1 MHEAEVIVANKEGLH
16 LRVAGAIAK
25 IVAQYKA
32 KVLLS
37 CNGCTFVDGGSVIQ
51 LLVLGAAPGASVVV
65 QAEGPDEQA
74 AVRAVSEV
82 LENGAGI

>member
-1 MHEAEVIVANKEGLH
+1 LHASDVIIVNRDGLH

-25 IVAQYKA
+25 IVRQYDA

-37 CNGCTFVDGGSVIQ
+37 CNGCKFVDGGSVIQ
-51 LLVLGAAPGASVVV
+51 LLVLGASGGASVVV
-65 QAEGPDEQA
+65 QAEGPDERA
-74 AVRAVSEV
+74 AVRAVSEI

>member
-1 MHEAEVIVANKEGLH
+1 MHETEVIIANQDGLH

-25 IVAQYKA
+25 IVRQYKA

-37 CNGCTFVDGGSVIQ
+37 CNGCKFVDGGSVIQ
-51 LLVLGAAPGASVVV
+51 LLVLGASNGASVVV

-74 AVRAVSEV
+74 AVLAVSEI